1 MDIRDVAT
9 SVPADYAPP
18 QSFNTS
24 LQHTDPS
31 LTWDA
36 EDEGRKRVLQKK
48 ALLLAGGKGSKDGEG
63 SSDDGSSSDED
74 EVGAGEGMHGGTEDG
89 TGAAVKAQRQ
99 PAKRKAGSKDG
110 LEMQVVYAPAL
121 EQLATRVAERKQA
134 AATQTSQAGETVWQA
149 YLRRR
154 KEKKKERKT
163 RRKRGVN
170 SSDDDDDDDSI
181 ALAGVQG
188 KTAKAKITLDATVVR
203 LQAAAAQP
211 GSDADEDPWND
222 PFFNQEG
229 EGVRSAKPGSKAARQ
244 REAAAE
250 EAEEAGGFHANL
262 ADVRFQNLFTD
273 HNFALDPTDPR

>member
-1 MDIRDVAT
+1 
-9 SVPADYAPP
+9 
-18 QSFNTS
+18 
-24 LQHTDPS
+24 
-31 LTWDA
+31 
-36 EDEGRKRVLQKK
+36 
-48 ALLLAGGKGSKDGEG
+48 ALLLAGGKGSKDGGG

-89 TGAAVKAQRQ
+89 TGTAVKTQRQ

-163 RRKRGVN
+163 R
-170 SSDDDDDDDSI
+170 
-181 ALAGVQG
+181 
-188 KTAKAKITLDATVVR
+188 
-203 LQAAAAQP
+203 AAAAQP

-229 EGVRSAKPGSKAARQ
+229 EGVELGAPAIPSSDDEEGTGANARRKGAAGKAAGHDRKKGGERKGKKLLGSGGGGELKTDGGGSGAAELDKAARQ

-273 HNFALDPTDPR
+273 HNFALDPTDP